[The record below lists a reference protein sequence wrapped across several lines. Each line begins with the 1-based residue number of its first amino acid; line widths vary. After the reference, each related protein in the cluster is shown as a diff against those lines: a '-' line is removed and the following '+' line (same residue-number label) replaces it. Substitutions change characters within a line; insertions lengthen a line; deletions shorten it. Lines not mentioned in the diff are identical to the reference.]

1 MPITSEED
9 GTTRNVSQWG
19 LRVDAAPFDAVR
31 RDKADDGII
40 QNNRFGVKERGYLK
54 PQYLMPTTGGAIT
67 RW

>member
-9 GTTRNVSQWG
+9 GTTKNVKQWG
-19 LRVDAAPFDAVR
+19 LRVDAATFDAVR
-31 RDKADDGII
+31 RDKLDDGII
-40 QNNRFGVKERGYLK
+40 QNNRFGVKQRGYLK